1 MTWMEMKKKIS
12 HLIELSR
19 NLEKA
24 LNIREAAARL
34 VGDCRICREIEQ
46 YAKDSV
52 LH

>member
-34 VGDCRICREIEQ
+34 VLSPFSLPN
-46 YAKDSV
+46 SV
-52 LH
+52 VC